1 MTIPLTVSHQNK
13 KMMLKLPTLKLN
25 MDKDADLKWADAGHR
40 GSLIGPKSRFL
51 GHAGTYLTSNSIG
64 SHSA

>member
-1 MTIPLTVSHQNK
+1 MR

-25 MDKDADLKWADAGHR
+25 IDKDADLKWADAAGHR
-40 GSLIGPKSRFL
+40 SSLIGLKSRFL
-51 GHAGTYLTSNSIG
+51 GRPGTYLPSNSIG